1 MEFSDAARF
10 KPGPDGCW
18 AQGNDNYDDNDCMMM
33 KIFMTIITIMKTII
47 IIIIKNTDDNHN
59 NDNNNNNNN
68 VAAASDSL
76 QVHKTCVESKCKPSD
91 FAGESVCVHLCACGC
106 VFERVCVP
114 SPSTLQ
120 I

>member
-1 MEFSDAARF
+1 MHDDE
-10 KPGPDGCW
+10 
-18 AQGNDNYDDNDCMMM
+18 NIHDNNNNNE
-33 KIFMTIITIMKTII
+33 INHNNN
-47 IIIIKNTDDNHN
+47 KNTDDNHN
-59 NDNNNNNNN
+59 NNYNIDDDD

-91 FAGESVCVHLCACGC
+91 FAGECVCVHVCACGY